1 MLNCNTS
8 PIVVCTQLKLNLL
21 FQGDLVSVKNLVIQC
36 IKYHFQPWKC
46 RTFFNPEAEDTLSI
60 KKKREPHEI
69 LILTLKALVCTL
81 DILFLSNHN
90 IHKSSCCLCT
100 SDTKATRTFMN
111 VVIGRKSYYQMYSYL
126 TIFKTTCQII
136 ILLYSPKLNFRFPVQ
151 TLSWTQQI

>member
-1 MLNCNTS
+1 M
-8 PIVVCTQLKLNLL
+8 L

-69 LILTLKALVCTL
+69 LILTLKALVYTL
-81 DILFLSNHN
+81 DILFSSNHN
-90 IHKSSCCLCT
+90 IHKSS
-100 SDTKATRTFMN
+100 SRTFMN

-136 ILLYSPKLNFRFPVQ
+136 ILLYNPKLNFRFPVQ
-151 TLSWTQQI
+151 TLSWTQQIWCSVIRNWFFIF